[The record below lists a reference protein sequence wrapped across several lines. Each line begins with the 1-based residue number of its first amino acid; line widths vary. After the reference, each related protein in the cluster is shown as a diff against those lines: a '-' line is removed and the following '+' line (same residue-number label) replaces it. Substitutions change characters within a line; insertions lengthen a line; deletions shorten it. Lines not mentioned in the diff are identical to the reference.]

1 MKRGMIAIGAFL
13 TMALY
18 GSEYSSF
25 ENYWLSTPE
34 YNKYIQLS
42 QNGKIDEAMKIKKDV
57 ISKFAPLY
65 LKDYLDD
72 FRPEVKDEYLGYIN
86 NLLPMQLNDLLKE
99 LHKKSKKYINSSDIK
114 QKHQF
119 VKHLYNF
126 IYSYYQKDGK
136 TTKTLKYLIK
146 FVPEIKNA
154 EFIPVLE
161 NMAKYADTEAAKT
174 PEQKQ
179 KEYDEFI
186 EATDKRIEAN
196 KKEIEANR
204 KEIAIW
210 NKIIEDLNAL
220 PDVKLLDK

>member
-1 MKRGMIAIGAFL
+1 MKRGMIAISAVL
-13 TMALY
+13 IMNLY

-42 QNGKIDEAMKIKKDV
+42 ENGKIGEAMQIKKDV

-86 NLLPMQLNDLLKE
+86 NLLPMQLKDLLKE
-99 LHKKSKKYINSSDIK
+99 LHKKSKKYISSSDIK

-161 NMAKYADTEAAKT
+161 NMAKYADTEAAKM

-186 EATDKRIEAN
+186 ETTDKRIEAN
-196 KKEIEANR
+196 KKDIEANK

-220 PDVKLLDK
+220 PDVKLSDK